1 MEGNFTIN
9 VKDGKQYKISKNAIL
24 LSEMLKDMKEVPE
37 EFPIPVETDSKTF
50 DKITEYFAHFNGNMP
65 QEIQKPILSHDIKKA
80 TDEWS
85 ANFIDKLTVE
95 ELVNLTIT
103 ANLMKI
109 NSLLNLCCAKMVTLC
124 KGKTQDEIFKLFGVS
139 SNYFT
144 PEKIEQIKENNKWVD
159 DIFQ

>member
-1 MEGNFTIN
+1 MEGNFIIQI
-9 VKDGKQYKISKNAIL
+9 KDGKLYKISREAQL
-24 LSEMLKDMKEVPE
+24 LSEMLKDIKEVPE
-37 EFPIPVETDSKTF
+37 DLPIPIETDSKTF
-50 DKITEYFAHFNGNMP
+50 EKIQEYLNHFNGIMP
-65 QEIQKPILSHDIKKA
+65 QEIQKPLLSNDMKKA

-95 ELVNLTIT
+95 ELVNLTTTSNI
-103 ANLMKI
+103 MKI

-124 KGKTQDEIFKLFGVS
+124 KGKTQEEIFNLFGVS
-139 SNYFT
+139 SDYFT